1 MATTASIC
9 KKCEVTIENE
19 HVAGEEDPK
28 LAEYCHRCETLK
40 TVTNLIARTV
50 KTLEDKLP
58 GNPDT
63 DLQALVQEG
72 KANAAVVSEID
83 AIIDAVQAKNQPELE
98 GMTPALLPVEI
109 RAQELAAAQDQ
120 KEIVS
125 ERVKDRE
132 RTLLYRMKDDDTQEV
147 VIADMTGLKRIF
159 RIEQLEKVKTK
170 KGGNN

>member
-1 MATTASIC
+1 MAITVS
-9 KKCEVTIENE
+9 KCGRCDVDIEN
-19 HVAGEEDPK
+19 HHTAGEEEPHLD
-28 LAEYCHRCETLK
+28 EHCTRCETLI
-40 TVTNLIARTV
+40 TLISLTARFV

-58 GNPDT
+58 GNPDA
-63 DLQALVQEG
+63 DLQALVQEA
-72 KANAAVVSEID
+72 KVNAAVVSEID
-83 AIIDAVQAKNQPELE
+83 AIIDAVQAKSQPELE

-120 KEIVS
+120 KEIVN